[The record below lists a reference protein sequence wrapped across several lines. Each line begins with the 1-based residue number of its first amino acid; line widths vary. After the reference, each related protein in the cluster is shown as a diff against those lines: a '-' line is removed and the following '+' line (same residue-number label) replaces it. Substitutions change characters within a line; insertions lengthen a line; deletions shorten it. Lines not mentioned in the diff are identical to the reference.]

1 MELRRSVLNDFMRPY
16 GTWPF
21 LHRRSHRAVL
31 LFRQAHGF
39 HESGFIDSDTGHDV
53 MNSNLSE
60 DLWRALRLSGLD
72 ASSDMAMPPTIIQ
85 IKLLF

>member
-21 LHRRSHRAVL
+21 FAPSLPPSSTSL
-31 LFRQAHGF
+31 RQAHGF

-72 ASSDMAMPPTIIQ
+72 ASSDMAMLPTIIQ